1 MSNPRNRWILIG
13 AVGSVLL
20 LLIGYLLV
28 ISPAQGRLDEVNT
41 AIETQES
48 TNQQLANKLNTLK
61 QQVAEV
67 PAKMQE
73 IKAVQAKMPGS
84 MKQPAL
90 VRSLEQ
96 AAQRAGVQLTSISA
110 GTPAAIEGSPGQ
122 TQLINLPYTLA
133 ATGSYSSLK
142 NFVSNLERLDRAF
155 LISTLDVSGGG
166 DEFGELSMNVA
177 GSFYSLENYDVEEPQ
192 NLPQPEAAPA
202 TPETPEPAPTTKKK
216 KNKQKAQAAAQVQK
230 KDSAKSKKKSSK
242 KKSKKNK
249 NTKNEN
255 KKNKKKKNK

>member
-1 MSNPRNRWILIG
+1 MSDPKNRWVLIG

-48 TNQQLANKLNTLK
+48 KNLQLSNKLNTLK
-61 QQVAEV
+61 QQVSEV
-67 PAKMQE
+67 PAKLQE

-110 GTPAAIEGSPGQ
+110 GTPAAIEGSPGE
-122 TQLINLPYTLA
+122 TQLIDLPYTLA
-133 ATGSYSSLK
+133 ATGTYSSLK
-142 NFVSNLERLDRAF
+142 NFVSNLERLDRAY
-155 LISTLDVSGGG
+155 LISTVDVSGGG
-166 DEFGELSMNVA
+166 DEFGELTMNLS
-177 GSFYSLENYDVEEPQ
+177 GSFYTLENYEVTEPQ
-192 NLPQPEAAPA
+192 NLPAAGTTPA
-202 TPETPEPAPTTKKK
+202 TSETPQPTPTT
-216 KNKQKAQAAAQVQK
+216 
-230 KDSAKSKKKSSK
+230 
-242 KKSKKNK
+242 
-249 NTKNEN
+249 
-255 KKNKKKKNK
+255 KNKKKKKKNN

>member
-48 TNQQLANKLNTLK
+48 KNLQSSNKLNTLK
-61 QQVAEV
+61 QQVSEV
-67 PAKMQE
+67 PAKLQE

-96 AAQRAGVQLTSISA
+96 AAQRAGVQLTGISA

-133 ATGSYSSLK
+133 ATGTYSSLK
-142 NFVSNLERLDRAF
+142 NFVSNLERLDRAY
-155 LISTLDVSGGG
+155 LISTVDVSGGG
-166 DEFGELSMNVA
+166 DEFGELTMNLS
-177 GSFYSLENYDVEEPQ
+177 GSFYTLENYEVTEPQ
-192 NLPQPEAAPA
+192 NLPAADTTPA
-202 TPETPEPAPTTKKK
+202 TSETPQPTPTTK
-216 KNKQKAQAAAQVQK
+216 NK
-230 KDSAKSKKKSSK
+230 
-242 KKSKKNK
+242 
-249 NTKNEN
+249 
-255 KKNKKKKNK
+255 KKNKKKNN